1 MIARNVTMRLKVN
14 SVADFIQTL
23 EKEVLPLL
31 RKQKGFEDE
40 IAFVGPFGREAI
52 GISFWDKQENAETYS
67 RGSYAE
73 VLKVLAKV
81 IDGTPEVR
89 TWDVCN
95 STVHKIAAAAAA

>member
-1 MIARNVTMRLKVN
+1 
-14 SVADFIQTL
+14 
-23 EKEVLPLL
+23 
-31 RKQKGFEDE
+31 
-40 IAFVGPFGREAI
+40 
-52 GISFWDKQENAETYS
+52 
-67 RGSYAE
+67 